1 MVTSARYP
9 ISPIFILIS
18 SKRKA
23 LLETFSLLFQKLFM
37 QGYGGNLSKAYL
49 KANMLAGEAVS
60 NIRTVAA
67 FCAENKILDLYAR
80 ELVEPSRRSFSRGQI
95 AGIFYGISQF
105 FIFSSYGLALWY
117 VALASL
123 GPTKKKKKCSQ
134 YICSFNIPIHLCYFK
149 VSCYTLKYMNC
160 KQVSVCKECLKIHQ
174 E

>member
-1 MVTSARYP
+1 MVTSVRYP
-9 ISPIFILIS
+9 ISPIFISSIS
-18 SKRKA
+18 SKSKA
-23 LLETFSLLFQKLFM
+23 LLEFFSLSFQKLFM

-49 KANMLAGEAVS
+49 KANMMAGEAVS

-123 GPTKKKKKCSQ
+123 GPIKKRLVSTFFLQ
-134 YICSFNIPIHLCYFK
+134 HSDAVMLC
-149 VSCYTLKYMNC
+149 
-160 KQVSVCKECLKIHQ
+160 
-174 E
+174 